1 MLNLGPAQIMSRDT
15 AKSARNSPPHVTI
28 AIIIIIIISMGRLG
42 FIPLVGYILRAGFIP
57 MARFDFILPAP
68 ERHKSMNLDKQIE

>member
-1 MLNLGPAQIMSRDT
+1 MLNLGPAQMMSRDT
-15 AKSARNSPPHVTI
+15 AKSARNSPPHV
-28 AIIIIIIISMGRLG
+28 IIVIVIIMGRLG

>member
-1 MLNLGPAQIMSRDT
+1 MLNLGPAQMMSRDT
-15 AKSARNSPPHVTI
+15 AKSARNSPPHV
-28 AIIIIIIISMGRLG
+28 IIVIVIIMGRLG
-42 FIPLVGYILRAGFIP
+42 FIPLVGFIQRAGFIP